1 MRIRPVGGLD
11 LATGALISGGAC
23 LVAAAF
29 IAAAVMLSPS
39 TVVQPALSSAQP
51 SPERPAA
58 ALSSDQVATVLTVD
72 LGAGAGAAARAGDHV
87 DVLGYFPRHVTAA
100 DAVTR
105 VLLRDVQVLATQ
117 RSANSASLTLAV
129 PQPSALLLQEAQALG
144 ARPFVILRGV
154 DEFAEPSPSFS
165 DADLIGRL
173 IGMR

>member
-11 LATGALISGGAC
+11 LATGALILGGAC

-29 IAAAVMLSPS
+29 IAAVVMLSPPS
-39 TVVQPALSSAQP
+39 PEPALSSAQP

-58 ALSSDQVATVLTVD
+58 ALPSDKLATLLTVD
-72 LGAGAGAAARAGDHV
+72 LGVGAGAAARVGDHV
-87 DVLGYFPRHVTAA
+87 DILGYFPHQVTGA

-117 RSANSASLTLAV
+117 RSASSVALTLAV

-144 ARPFVILRGV
+144 ARPFVTLRGV
-154 DEFAEPSPSFS
+154 NEQVDLPASFS
-165 DADLIGRL
+165 DTDLVDRLAGGR
-173 IGMR
+173 